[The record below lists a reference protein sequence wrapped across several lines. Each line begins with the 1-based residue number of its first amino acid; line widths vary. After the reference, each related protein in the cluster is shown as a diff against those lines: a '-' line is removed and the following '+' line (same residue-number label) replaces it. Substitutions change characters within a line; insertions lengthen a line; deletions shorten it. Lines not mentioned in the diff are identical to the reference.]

1 MYKLKEKFY
10 KEGCSIIIPIWNSE
24 PTIER
29 CINSIF
35 DAFPRNVKLEIL
47 FIDKGSTDRTHDI
60 IMECLKYNPSCNIS
74 YRIIRESGVLG
85 KVRIVGIENAQY
97 GTIFWLDSD
106 IILPKNYIK
115 SLFIHLDWS
124 VMVGEISSIG
134 LDKIFGIQGYMESN
148 CELWHKWWHGQE
160 IINFKKWGFSLG
172 SPTANLLV
180 LNEYKLTHNEKAKL
194 SKLHSQEDN
203 FLSDKVRGWGFE
215 IYQFD
220 ISTEH
225 LEYDVISKEGDYKIL
240 WLIVAF
246 KDMKL
251 SRWKSIAKLKTI
263 WFSKWIW
270 ARGLNSFRVYG
281 DFRLLTL
288 TFRIELNIIK
298 ALLKN
303 KKILSQ
309 RRLKSLMDW

>member
-1 MYKLKEKFY
+1 MYKLKETFY
-10 KEGCSIIIPIWNSE
+10 KKGCSIIIPIWTNES
-24 PTIER
+24 TIER
-29 CINSIF
+29 CLNSIF
-35 DAFPRNVKLEIL
+35 DAFPESVKLEIL
-47 FIDKGSTDRTHDI
+47 FIDKGSTDKTHEI
-60 IMECLKYNPSCNIS
+60 IKECLKYGTRNIP
-74 YRIIRESGVLG
+74 YRIIQELGVLG
-85 KVRIVGIENAQY
+85 KARLVGIENAKY

-115 SLFIHLDWS
+115 DLFACVYNCLLRGKLSLSDLN
-124 VMVGEISSIG
+124 
-134 LDKIFGIQGYMESN
+134 KIFGIQGYMESN
-148 CELWHKWWHGQE
+148 QELWHKWWHGQE

-180 LNEYKLTHNEKAKL
+180 LNEYNLTDNEKEKL
-194 SKLHSQEDN
+194 CKLHSQEDN
-203 FLSDKVRGWGFE
+203 FLSDKVREWGLE

-220 ISTEH
+220 LSTEH

-251 SRWKSIAKLKTI
+251 SRWKSLAKLKTI
-263 WFSKWIW
+263 WYSKWIW
-270 ARGLNSFRVYG
+270 SRGINSFRVYG

-303 KKILSQ
+303 KKLLSQ